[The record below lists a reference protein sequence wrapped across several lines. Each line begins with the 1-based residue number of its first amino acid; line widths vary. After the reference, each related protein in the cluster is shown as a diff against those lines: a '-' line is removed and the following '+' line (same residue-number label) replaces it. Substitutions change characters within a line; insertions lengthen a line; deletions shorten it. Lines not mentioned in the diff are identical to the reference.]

1 MPFLRVLCL
10 GVVALLWCNGARA
23 LDRDRT
29 LAQIHFTTWTARE
42 GAPSQISALAQ
53 TTDGYLWIGSTRGL
67 FRFDGVQFEPYVP
80 PPGVKLPSHNSYTLM
95 ATPDNGLWISF
106 RPSGLGFLKD
116 GQMTVYTRPDEIP
129 RSQVYEFARDREG
142 RIWAGTHDGLVLR
155 QGNRWV
161 VIAADWNFKPSRIRD
176 LFVDR
181 AGTLWVASDNGI
193 FFLPHGARRFQTPTA
208 SVGLIRRIA
217 QDRNGRIWIAESKR
231 GAYPLPGARNQ
242 PNPEIG
248 GEAND
253 VLFDQQGSLW
263 MSEFSEGVNRVRFPE
278 RLGNERLKPGHPALE
293 QLQEPI
299 GLATNLLEDREGNI
313 WFSTVMGLA
322 RFRHSHLVPVKVP
335 AHVPRFM
342 TLLPGND
349 GDVWVGSAAAKPLL
363 QIRGEEVIPHASV
376 QWTSSVWREPSGVI
390 WWGAHAGL
398 WRQQRDDFSFFPQ
411 PSGTTLDW
419 IWEVMRADDN
429 GLWVGLGDVGLVHF
443 KDGVWTDRK
452 PPSTLPARVPSASY
466 HDPSGGLW
474 LGYTENR
481 ACHWNREQVRCYS
494 ANDGLT
500 VGRIRVIRGVG
511 PHYWLGGELGLSL
524 FQNGRFSTINAVG
537 NEPFGT
543 VSGLIATKDG
553 SLWLNEMRGVVRI
566 AASEVRLLLANP
578 NHAVRYQ
585 RFDYLD
591 GLPGAVQMNWTCST
605 AIEATDGRLWFATD
619 NGLARIDPAH
629 ITLNRMPPPV
639 SIRWLRS
646 GGQRFTP
653 TETSPL
659 PIDTQ
664 NIEIAYTATSLSI
677 PERVHFRYKLEGADD
692 DWRDAGTRREVFY
705 TKLGPGDYR
714 FRVIASNSDGVW
726 NETGASLVFSISPA
740 FHQTNWF
747 IALCI
752 AAMAV
757 AIWLAWRMRVRQITA
772 RMQDRLDQRL
782 DERMRIA
789 QDLHDTLFQG
799 FLSVSMQLHVA
810 TDSLPDDSPTK
821 PLLQRLLEV
830 VRQVTEEGRAALR
843 GLRPADTQE
852 NSELEQAFS
861 RVRNEVAGGGA
872 GDFRVVV
879 SGRPQLLHPL
889 IRDEVYRIGRE
900 SLVNAFQHAQAEL
913 IEVELEYLPQS
924 LRIMIRDDGKG
935 IDPDVLRSGRDGHLG
950 LPGMRERAERI
961 GAQLSVSSRIGAGTE
976 IVLIVPGKIAYRAL

>member
-1 MPFLRVLCL
+1 VPLIRVLCV
-10 GVVALLWCNGARA
+10 GVIALLWCDAVRA
-23 LDRDRT
+23 LDRERT

-67 FRFDGVQFEPYVP
+67 FRFDGVQFDPYVP

-129 RSQVYEFARDREG
+129 RSQVYRFARDREG

-155 QGNRWV
+155 QGNRWI
-161 VIAADWNFKPSRIRD
+161 VIGADWNLAPSRIRD
-176 LFVDR
+176 LLVDR

-193 FFLPHGARRFQTPTA
+193 AFLPLGTRRFQTPA
-208 SVGLIRRIA
+208 VPVGLIRRIT
-217 QDRNGRIWIAESKR
+217 QDRNGRIWISEAGR
-231 GAYPLPGARNQ
+231 GARPLPGTGNS
-242 PNPEIG
+242 NPEVG
-248 GEAND
+248 GDAQD
-253 VLFDQQGSLW
+253 LLFDRQGSLW
-263 MSEFSEGVNRVRFPE
+263 IAEFREGVDRVRFPE
-278 RLGNERLKPGHPALE
+278 RLGNERLKPGHPDLE

-299 GLATNLLEDREGNI
+299 GLANNLLEDREGNI
-313 WFSTVMGLA
+313 WISTVMGLA
-322 RFRHSHLVPVKVP
+322 RFRHSHLVPVKLP
-335 AHVPRFM
+335 AHLPRFM
-342 TLLPGND
+342 TLLPGSD
-349 GDVWVGSAAAKPLL
+349 GDVWVGSAAPKPLL
-363 QIRGEEVIPHASV
+363 QLRGEEVTAHDSV
-376 QWTSSVWREPSGVI
+376 QWTSSVYRDPTGIV
-390 WWGAHAGL
+390 WWGAHGGL
-398 WRQQRDDFSFFPQ
+398 WRQEQNRFSFFAQ
-411 PSGTTLDW
+411 PPGTPDW
-419 IWEVMRADDN
+419 IWEVMRADDD

-443 KDGVWTDRK
+443 KNGVWTNRK
-452 PPSTLPARVPSASY
+452 PPPALPARVPSASY
-466 HDPSGGLW
+466 RDPFGALW
-474 LGYTENR
+474 LGYTGNR
-481 ACHWNREQVRCYS
+481 VCHWGREQIRCYFAS
-494 ANDGLT
+494 DGLN
-500 VGRIRVIRGVG
+500 VGRIRVIRGAG
-511 PHYWLGGELGLSL
+511 PHYWLGGELGLAL
-524 FQNGRFSTINAVG
+524 FQNGRFRTINAAG

-553 SLWLNEMRGVVRI
+553 SLWLNEMRGVVWI
-566 AASEVRLLLANP
+566 APSEVRLLLANP

-629 ITLNRMPPPV
+629 ITRNRIPPPV

-646 GGQRFTP
+646 GDQRFTP
-653 TETSPL
+653 AEKAVF

-664 NIEIAYTATSLSI
+664 DLEIAYTAASLSI
-677 PERVHFRYKLEGADD
+677 PERVRFRYKLEGADEQ
-692 DWRDAGTRREVFY
+692 WRDAGTRREVFY
-705 TKLGPGDYR
+705 TKLSPGEYR
-714 FRVIASNSDGVW
+714 FRVIASNNDGLW
-726 NETGASLVFSISPA
+726 NEAGASLAFSIPPA
-740 FHQTNWF
+740 FYQTKWF

-752 AAMAV
+752 AAMAGS
-757 AIWLAWRMRVRQITA
+757 IWLAYLMRMRQITA

-782 DERMRIA
+782 DERLRIA

-799 FLSVSMQLHVA
+799 FLSVSIQLHVA
-810 TDSLPDDSPTK
+810 TDSLPDESPTK
-821 PLLQRLLEV
+821 PLLQRLLQT
-830 VRQVTEEGRAALR
+830 VRQVTEDGRRALR
-843 GLRPADTQE
+843 GLRPSDTQE

-861 RVRNEVAGGGA
+861 RVRNEVARGSA

-900 SLVNAFQHAQAEL
+900 SLVNAFQHAQAEMV
-913 IEVELEYLPQS
+913 EVELEYLPQN

-935 IDPDVLRSGRDGHLG
+935 IDADVLRSGRAGHLG

-961 GAQLSVSSRIGAGTE
+961 GARLSVSSRVGAGTE
-976 IVLIVPGKIAYRAL
+976 IVLIVPGRIAYRTL